1 MDFLYHLYP
10 NISVN
15 GEWSTWD
22 EWSPCDIETT
32 KKYRFRAC
40 KDPHPAH
47 GGEYCRGTHYDE
59 VDCQGIKAPQN
70 DEYDCSV

>member
-1 MDFLYHLYP
+1 MHP
-10 NISVN
+10 NVSVN

-22 EWSPCDIETT
+22 EWSPCDIGTT

-59 VDCQGIKAPQN
+59 VDCQGIMLK
-70 DEYDCSV
+70 EC

>member
-1 MDFLYHLYP
+1 MYP
-10 NISVN
+10 NVSVN

-22 EWSPCDIETT
+22 EWSPCDIDTT

-70 DEYDCSV
+70 DEYDYQMKYF